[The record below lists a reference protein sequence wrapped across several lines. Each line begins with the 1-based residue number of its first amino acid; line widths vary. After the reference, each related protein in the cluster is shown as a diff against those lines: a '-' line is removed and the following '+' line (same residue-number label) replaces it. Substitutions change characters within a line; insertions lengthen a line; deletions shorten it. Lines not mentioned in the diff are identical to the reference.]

1 MVKSITGF
9 TAAIWMLLSI
19 NVARAENL
27 SLVVL
32 GDSLSAG
39 YQLPQEE
46 SFPAQLQAALKH
58 RGFEVDVQNAGV
70 SGDTASAALSRLD
83 WAVPEGTKLVI
94 VELGA
99 NDALR
104 GVLPKET
111 KKALDELIT
120 RLKGKGA
127 RVILAGMLAPPN
139 LGPEFGEA
147 FNGIYPALA
156 EKHGL
161 AFYPFFLE
169 GVVAR
174 PELNQADGMH
184 PNGKGVGVI
193 VAGILPLVEEVLTG
207 MKETQ

>member
-1 MVKSITGF
+1 MLLPYLRGEVFGSGNVEYGMMETMVKFIAGF
-9 TAAIWMLLSI
+9 AVALVLLLNP
-19 NVARAENL
+19 NVSQAQNL

-46 SFPAQLQAALKH
+46 SFPAQLQSVLVS
-58 RGFEVDVQNAGV
+58 RGFEVDVTNAGV

-83 WAVPEGTKLVI
+83 WAVPDGTKAVI

-104 GVLPKET
+104 GVAPGET
-111 KKALDELIT
+111 KKALDSIIT
-120 RLKGKGA
+120 KLKAKGA

-139 LGPEFGEA
+139 MGPAFGDEFNA
-147 FNGIYPALA
+147 IFPALA
-156 EKHGL
+156 NKHAV

-169 GVVAR
+169 IKA
-174 PELNQADGMH
+174 
-184 PNGKGVGVI
+184 
-193 VAGILPLVEEVLTG
+193 
-207 MKETQ
+207 